1 MLASTECPVQ
11 HRWWLERHA
20 ERREVRLVE
29 MRRVDKKV
37 DKKQRWAAGYV
48 EGGGKWANVIM
59 KVSND

>member
-11 HRWWLERHA
+11 QRWRLERHA

-37 DKKQRWAAGYV
+37 DKKQPVMWRVG
-48 EGGGKWANVIM
+48 ESELM
-59 KVSND
+59 